1 MKMQDTLTG
10 YIEQSLR
17 DNWERPALSDYHGT
31 TLTYKDVARK
41 IAKLQIAFKHAGL
54 KPGDKIALCGRNSAQ
69 WAVAALAS
77 ITYGTVTVPILHD
90 FKPDTIHHLVTHCEA
105 QLLFTDSSTWET
117 LDHENMPLL
126 KGVVNIADYSL
137 LFSRSE
143 AFTEAR
149 ENLNRLFGDKYPE
162 RFTVE
167 DVVYPRFD
175 KDLICL
181 INYTSGSMGF
191 SKGVMLS
198 YGSLWS
204 NVQYSIDGLDFLK
217 PGDGF
222 VSMLPL
228 AHMFGLTVEMLHPFV
243 KGCHVYFLGRTPS
256 PKILL
261 GAFAEVKPKLI
272 VAVPLVIEKIVK
284 TRVFPLLDKPLMK
297 LLMHL
302 PFVDAKL
309 MEKIKQQ
316 LTAAFGGNLQEL
328 IIGGAGLNK
337 DVEVFLRKIQ
347 FPYTVG
353 YGMTECGP
361 LICYSSW
368 DTQKQASCGHVVDR
382 MELRVD
388 SPDPA
393 TTPGVLWVRGDNVMK
408 GYFKNDEATAACMG
422 DDGWMNTGDIAQID
436 GDGYVFIRGRD
447 KNMILGPSGQNIYP
461 EEIEQQL
468 NNLPYVAESLVVSR
482 DGKLVALVHP
492 DYDNAGKQGLGDAQI
507 DAQMRDN
514 IKSLNAVLPSFSQI
528 SDVQI
533 FTEEFEKTPKRSI
546 KRFMYK

>member
-1 MKMQDTLTG
+1 MKNQDTLTG

-17 DNWERPALSDYHGT
+17 NNWDRPALSDYHGM

-41 IAKLQIAFKHAGL
+41 IAKLHLAFKHAGL
-54 KPGDKIALCGRNSAQ
+54 GKGDKIAVCGRNSAQ

-77 ITYGTVTVPILHD
+77 ITYGTITVPILHD
-90 FKPDTIHHLVTHCEA
+90 FKPDTIHHLVTHCDA
-105 QLLFTDSSTWET
+105 RLLFTDASTWEN
-117 LDHENMPLL
+117 LDHENMPHI

-137 LFSRSE
+137 LFSRDK
-143 AFTEAR
+143 AFTQAR
-149 ENLNRLFGDKYPE
+149 EHLNRLFGDKYPE
-162 RFTVE
+162 RFTPD
-167 DVVYPRFD
+167 DVVYERFNQD
-175 KDLICL
+175 DIAL

-204 NVQYSIDGLDFLK
+204 NVQYSIDGLDFLV
-217 PGDGF
+217 PVDGF

-243 KGCHVYFLGRTPS
+243 KGCHIYFLGRTPS

-261 GAFAEVKPKLI
+261 GAFAEVNPKLI

-284 TRVFPLLDKPLMK
+284 TRVFPMLEKPLMK
-297 LLMHL
+297 LLMHI
-302 PFVDAKL
+302 PFVDDRL
-309 MEKIKQQ
+309 MAKIKQG
-316 LTAAFGGNLQEL
+316 LTDAFGGNLKEL

-337 DVEVFLRKIQ
+337 DVETFLRKIQ

-368 DTQKQASCGHVVDR
+368 DKQKQASCGHAVDR

-393 TTPGVLWVRGDNVMK
+393 TTPGVLWVRGANVMK
-408 GYFKNDEATAACMG
+408 GYYKNDEATQACMG
-422 DDGWMNTGDIAQID
+422 ADGWMNTGDIAQID
-436 GDGYVFIRGRD
+436 KDGYVFIRGRD

-468 NNLPYVAESLVVSR
+468 NNLPYVAESLIVSR
-482 DGKLVALVHP
+482 DGKLVALIHP
-492 DYDNAGKQGLGDAQI
+492 DYENATKQGLDDAAV
-507 DAQMRDN
+507 DKQMRDN
-514 IKSLNAVLPSFSQI
+514 LKTLNAALPSFSQI
-528 SDVQI
+528 SDMQI